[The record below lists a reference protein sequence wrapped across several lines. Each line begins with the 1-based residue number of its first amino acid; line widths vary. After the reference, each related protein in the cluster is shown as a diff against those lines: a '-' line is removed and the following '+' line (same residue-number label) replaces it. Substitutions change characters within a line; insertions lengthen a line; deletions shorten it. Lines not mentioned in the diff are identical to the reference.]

1 MRPTVR
7 PYAGLQR
14 LAKRMGTAA
23 PPEGV
28 DVLVSP
34 CYVGRR
40 AAQKSSGTEKA

>member
-1 MRPTVR
+1 VR
-7 PYAGLQR
+7 PYAGLQQG

-40 AAQKSSGTEKA
+40 AAQKRSGTEKA